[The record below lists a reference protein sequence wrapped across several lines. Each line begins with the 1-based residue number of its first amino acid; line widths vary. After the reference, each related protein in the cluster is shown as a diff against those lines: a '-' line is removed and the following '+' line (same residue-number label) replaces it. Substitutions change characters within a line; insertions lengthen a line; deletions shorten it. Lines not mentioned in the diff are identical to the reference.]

1 MFRWSR
7 ELRAFGG
14 LSLVATG
21 CGGLLG
27 GGDENDCAAADCGS
41 VGGSGHAGVGGRVGK
56 GGGAGIGGSGRGG
69 TGTETGGTTSA
80 AGGTSGATGGTTS
93 STGGSGGSG
102 ARGGT
107 AASGTGGT
115 SGTSGDAG
123 ASSNA
128 DDCKE
133 PSDCELVPVDCC
145 GTCVATSA
153 DYVALNRDAVSDYIS
168 NRPCTDRICPECA
181 PTGVEWLTATC
192 VASHCQVLDARVKEL
207 NACEVSDDCYLR
219 AGLDCCE
226 ACGSSPA
233 FVALSKR
240 SEATLLGL
248 VCDSEFACDACVAVP
263 PETLSATC
271 VEGRCETMTP
281 TR

>member
-107 AASGTGGT
+107 AASGTG
-115 SGTSGDAG
+115 GTSGDAG